1 MYHDNSRMEME
12 IMVVLVVI
20 IVVILLYF
28 IVTYNKLTKLNN
40 MVNESFATMD
50 VYLKKRWD
58 LIPNLVEIVKGYA
71 KHEESTFEEISKL
84 RSGNYEELSREE
96 KIKTNE
102 QINKNIERIVA
113 LAESYPELKANEN
126 FLNLQNKLNEIEEK
140 IRFARQFYNDS
151 VLTYK
156 NKIEMFPSNI
166 VAGMFNFKPEA
177 FFEATEEERQNV
189 QVKF

>member
-1 MYHDNSRMEME
+1 
-12 IMVVLVVI
+12 MVVLVVI

-84 RSGNYEELSREE
+84 RSRNYEELSREE

-126 FLNLQNKLNEIEEK
+126 YIQLSNNLTRVEDEIAQSRKYYNAVVRDYNNK
-140 IRFARQFYNDS
+140 
-151 VLTYK
+151 V
-156 NKIEMFPSNI
+156 EMIPSNV
-166 VAGMFNFKPEA
+166 VAKALGYTTKSMFTTNDK
-177 FFEATEEERQNV
+177 ERQNIK
-189 QVKF
+189 VKL